1 MTKTRRRAIYRR
13 MGENIRT
20 RREYMGWTQEWLAK
34 ALRISRPSLANIEA
48 GRQGISV
55 ARMLDIC
62 EQLGC
67 KPQLLFS
74 KSTTE
79 GGK

>member
-1 MTKTRRRAIYRR
+1 MTAATRRKIYAR
-13 MGENIRT
+13 MGENIRK
-20 RREYMGWTQEWLAK
+20 RREFMGWTQAQLA
-34 ALRISRPSLANIEA
+34 ADLGISRPSLVNIEA

-67 KPQLLFS
+67 KPQMLF
-74 KSTTE
+74 
-79 GGK
+79 GRQA